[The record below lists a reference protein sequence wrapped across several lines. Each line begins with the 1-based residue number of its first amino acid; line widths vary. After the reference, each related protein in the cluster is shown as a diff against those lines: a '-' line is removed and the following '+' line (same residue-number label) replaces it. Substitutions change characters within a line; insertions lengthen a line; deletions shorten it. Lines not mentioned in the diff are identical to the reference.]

1 MTLGRI
7 FLALTGLCLALAGPA
22 EAQPYPDKPI
32 RIVVPFAA
40 GGITDILARAVGQR
54 LGEALGQQVIIDNKP
69 GAGGNSGTEFVAK
82 SAPDGYTLLVTAD
95 ASFVMNPHLY
105 AKLPYDA
112 ANDFIPITGLGIS
125 PQALVVNPS
134 VPAKT
139 LKELIEL
146 GKSKPNTLN
155 YGTFGPGT
163 SGHLNIIVLEQ
174 MTGAKFTPVHYR
186 GAAPAINDL
195 LGGHI
200 QMMIVSIGLVS
211 QHWQSGKLNVVGFG
225 STARLPQYSDVPTLA
240 EAGLPGYEA
249 GSWYG
254 LVAPKG
260 TPAAIVEKLSAE
272 TQKIL
277 ADPEFRAKFLT
288 PNFIDSIGSPPAE
301 FAARISRD
309 NAKWGK
315 VIKDAGVKVE

>member
-1 MTLGRI
+1 MKVGP
-7 FLALTGLCLALAGPA
+7 FVLALMGFCAAFAGPA
-22 EAQPYPDKPI
+22 QAQSYPSKPI
-32 RIVVPFAA
+32 HIVVPFAA
-40 GGITDILARAVGQR
+40 GGVTDILARAVGQR
-54 LGEALGQQVIIDNKP
+54 LGEALNQQVVIDNKP
-69 GAGGNSGTEFVAK
+69 GAGGNSGTDLVAK

-125 PQALVVNPS
+125 PQALAVNPQ

-139 LKELIEL
+139 LKELVEL
-146 GKSKPNTLN
+146 GKAKPNTLN

-163 SGHLNIIVLEQ
+163 SGHLNIILLEQ

-200 QMMIVSIGLVS
+200 QMIIVSVGLVA

-225 STARLPQYSDVPTLA
+225 STARLPQYPDVPTLA

-254 LVAPKG
+254 LAAPKG
-260 TPAAIVEKLSAE
+260 TPKEIVDRLSAE

-277 ADPEFRAKFLT
+277 ADPDFRAKFLT
-288 PNFIDSIGSPPAE
+288 PNFIYSIGSSPAD
-301 FAARISRD
+301 FAARIARD
-309 NAKWGK
+309 NAKWSK

>member
-1 MTLGRI
+1 MTIGR
-7 FLALTGLCLALAGPA
+7 FSWALIGLIAALAGPA
-22 EAQPYPDKPI
+22 RAQSYPDKPI

-54 LGEALGQQVIIDNKP
+54 LGDALGQQVVIDNKP
-69 GAGGNSGTEFVAK
+69 GAGGNSGTDLVAK

-112 ANDFIPITGLGIS
+112 ANDFVPITGLGIS
-125 PQALVVNPS
+125 PQALVVNPQ

-139 LKELIEL
+139 LKELIEF
-146 GKSKPNTLN
+146 GKAKPNTLN

-163 SGHLNIIVLEQ
+163 SGHLNIIVMEQ
-174 MTGAKFTPVHYR
+174 TTGAKFTPVHYR

-200 QMMIVSIGLVS
+200 QMMIVSIGLVAR
-211 QHWQSGKLNVVGFG
+211 HWQSGKLNVVGFG
-225 STARLPQYSDVPTLA
+225 STARVPQYPDVPTLA

-254 LVAPKG
+254 LAAPKG
-260 TPAAIVEKLSAE
+260 TPKEIIDRISAE

-277 ADPEFRAKFLT
+277 AGPKFREKFLT
-288 PNFIDSIGSPPAE
+288 PNFIYSIGSPPAE

-309 NAKWGK
+309 NAKWSK
-315 VIKDAGVKVE
+315 VIKDGGIKVE

>member
-1 MTLGRI
+1 MTIGRI
-7 FLALTGLCLALAGPA
+7 VLALMGLGAALVGPA
-22 EAQPYPDKPI
+22 QAQSYPSKPI
-32 RIVVPFAA
+32 HIVVPFAA
-40 GGITDILARAVGQR
+40 GGVTDILARAVGQR
-54 LGEALGQQVIIDNKP
+54 LGEAFGQQVIIDNKP
-69 GAGGNSGTEFVAK
+69 GAGGNSGTDLVAK

-125 PQALVVNPS
+125 PQALAVNPQ

-139 LKELIEL
+139 LKELVEL
-146 GKSKPNTLN
+146 GKAKPNTLN

-200 QMMIVSIGLVS
+200 QMIIVSVGLVA

-225 STARLPQYSDVPTLA
+225 STARLPQYPDVPTLA

-254 LVAPKG
+254 LAAPKG
-260 TPAAIVEKLSAE
+260 TPKEIVDRLSVE

-277 ADPEFRAKFLT
+277 ADPDFRAKFLT
-288 PNFIDSIGSPPAE
+288 PNFIYSIGSPPAD
-301 FAARISRD
+301 FAARIARD
-309 NAKWGK
+309 NAKWSK

>member
-1 MTLGRI
+1 MKVGRI
-7 FLALTGLCLALAGPA
+7 VLALMGFCAAFMAPA
-22 EAQPYPDKPI
+22 NAQSYPAKPI
-32 RIVVPFAA
+32 HIVVPFAA

-69 GAGGNSGTEFVAK
+69 GAGGNSGTDLVAK

-112 ANDFIPITGLGIS
+112 ANDFIPVTGLGIS
-125 PQALVVNPS
+125 PQALAVNPS

-139 LKELIEL
+139 LRELIEL
-146 GKSKPNTLN
+146 GKAQPNTLN

-163 SGHLNIIVLEQ
+163 SGHLNIIVMEQ

-200 QMMIVSIGLVS
+200 QMMIVSIGLVA
-211 QHWQSGKLNVVGFG
+211 QHWQSDKLNVVGFG
-225 STARLPQYSDVPTLA
+225 STARLPQYPGVPTLA

-254 LVAPKG
+254 LAAPKG
-260 TPAAIVEKLSAE
+260 TPKEIVDRLSAE

-277 ADPEFRAKFLT
+277 ADPDFRAKFLT
-288 PNFIDSIGSPPAE
+288 PNFIDSIGSPPAD
-301 FAARISRD
+301 FAARIARD
-309 NAKWGK
+309 NAKWSK
-315 VIKDAGVKVE
+315 VIKEAGVTVE